1 MMSPKK
7 LRCERADTTE
17 ASNRKEKK
25 NRRPIQETK
34 GRGRINRCFELVH
47 ATCPQCNNGCI
58 DRIDTNV
65 GHGGL
70 QQIKHPRTDK
80 INKRL
85 QHRMYHQQS
94 KQATEW
100 GGLLPSIQACR
111 SSMFADR
118 IEHRALVCGKNL
130 PKQPLQYMP
139 QKSRC
144 LVLQTCI
151 CSCLVTTTKKKKK
164 EGKKNV

>member
-1 MMSPKK
+1 MPAPKTHSHGS
-7 LRCERADTTE
+7 L
-17 ASNRKEKK
+17 ASC
-25 NRRPIQETK
+25 PTSLQ
-34 GRGRINRCFELVH
+34 GRLLM

-70 QQIKHPRTDK
+70 QQIKHARTDK
-80 INKRL
+80 SNKRL

-111 SSMFADR
+111 SIMFADR
-118 IEHRALVCGKNL
+118 IEHRALVFGKNL

-151 CSCLVTTTKKKKK
+151 CSCLFTTTKKKKK
-164 EGKKNV
+164 KGEKIKKCLNHISGWATKLHKN